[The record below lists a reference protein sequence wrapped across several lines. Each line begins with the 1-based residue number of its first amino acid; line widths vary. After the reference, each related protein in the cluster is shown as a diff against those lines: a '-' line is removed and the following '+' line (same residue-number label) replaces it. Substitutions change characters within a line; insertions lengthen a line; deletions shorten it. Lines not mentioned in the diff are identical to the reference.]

1 MMEMHRRTLARY
13 GHPDIAVWA
22 GEPHGAGAEW
32 LLDYIE
38 SNVAAGTRFA
48 AGETVQVGWVTVMM
62 EEAEPGLLEVMEPD
76 FASMPVAWVP
86 GAGNTLRFLTIQQQ
100 VCRQAGLDSDHASM
114 LHPAAISPGFLAN
127 PPAFRLSRESDYG
140 KLAGWQCRARGD
152 ADGESALCSL
162 YQVACSVPAIIP
174 FMGLPPGA
182 IVDVR
187 EDAIEIAADGRTVSS
202 RDNDFLRRLLQS
214 AFLRRG

>member
-1 MMEMHRRTLARY
+1 MEMHRRSLERY

-32 LLDYIE
+32 LLDYVE
-38 SNVAAGTRFA
+38 SSVAAGTRFA
-48 AGETVQVGWVTVMM
+48 AGDTVQAGWVTVMI
-62 EEAEPGLLEVMEPD
+62 EDAEPGLLEVMEPD

-86 GAGNTLRFLTIQQQ
+86 GARNTLRFLMIQQE
-100 VCRQAGLDSDHASM
+100 VCRQAGVDSDHASM

-127 PPAFRLSRESDYG
+127 PPAFRLSRESDHG
-140 KLAGWQCRARGD
+140 KLAGWQCRESGD
-152 ADGESALCSL
+152 GGGERTLCSL

-182 IVDVR
+182 IVAVR
-187 EDAIEIAADGRTVSS
+187 EDAIEIAAGGRTVSS
-202 RDNDFLRRLLQS
+202 RENEFLRQLLQS